1 MWMLGTVVVVELLM
15 HMPGFWE
22 FELLSR
28 EYDYKRT
35 FEASISS
42 EPKVAP
48 VIAAVGS
55 SRTQYAIIPASIE
68 NRLGLQRGQV
78 TNLGFSAGT
87 PQDYVNLYEKYPSAF
102 ENLDVLLVEVGAY
115 SYNWTVLISGERNDR
130 FRRYSSLSD
139 RFAVPDISK
148 KIDYA
153 AGVVL
158 RSWDARALLRVVL
171 KRIGSLQDPI
181 KVTSNSGG
189 QIDVQDLSERGA
201 DPQEA
206 IEQPHKW
213 DFLDYKFSEYQ
224 LEKIIK
230 FVRTAQNSGVSVIL
244 VEPPLS
250 PFFVDEVDEHYS
262 TEDKMWRN
270 RVSES
275 VGLPI
280 ISIERSQSVCSDWR
294 DCYFD
299 YGHMNPIGAESFSL
313 AIADYLTANNL
324 ITSSA
329 VAP

>member
-1 MWMLGTVVVVELLM
+1 MLGTVVAVELFM

-22 FELLSR
+22 YELLSR

-35 FEASISS
+35 FEASSASAPGI
-42 EPKVAP
+42 AP

-55 SRTQYAIIPASIE
+55 SRTQYAMIPTSIE
-68 NRLGLQRGQV
+68 ERLDLQRGQV

-87 PQDYVNLYEKYPSAF
+87 PQDYVNLYAKYPSAF
-102 ENLDVLLVEVGAY
+102 DNLDVLLVEVGAY

-139 RFAVPDISK
+139 RLAVPGISK

-153 AGVVL
+153 AGAVL

-171 KRIGSLQDPI
+171 KRVGSLQEPI
-181 KVTSNSGG
+181 RLTSDSRG
-189 QIDVQDLSERGA
+189 QIDVLDLSERGA
-201 DPQEA
+201 DPQDA
-206 IEQPHKW
+206 SAQPHEW

-224 LEKIIK
+224 LEKIVK
-230 FVRTAQNSGVSVIL
+230 FVRTAQNAGVSVVLI
-244 VEPPLS
+244 EPPLS
-250 PFFVDEVDEHYS
+250 PLFVDEVNEHYS
-262 TEDKMWRN
+262 TEDNMWRN
-270 RVSES
+270 RVSEA

-280 ISIERSQSVCSDWR
+280 ISIDRSKSMCSDWR
-294 DCYFD
+294 DCYYD

-324 ITSSA
+324 ITSS
-329 VAP
+329 VTAP